1 LPNIEVAP
9 EYSFK
14 IITGWAIK
22 RLQGITR
29 KEQPVEYH
37 RNRIKPFYGV
47 YEKGFLSVFKPL
59 SKAKNCFDKLAKF
72 QRNRES

>member
-37 RNRIKPFYGV
+37 
-47 YEKGFLSVFKPL
+47 
-59 SKAKNCFDKLAKF
+59 
-72 QRNRES
+72 